1 MSLTESTMMALGT
14 SAPDFSLPSTEGIT
28 VSLSDFNS
36 SKLLVVV
43 FMCNHCPYVIHIS
56 SALAELA
63 EETMPMG
70 VSFVGINSNDTQ
82 AYPADSFEKM
92 REEKALRGYPFAYLW
107 DESQEVARAYDAA
120 CTPDIFVFDAD
131 RTLVYRGEFDGSRPD
146 RISSGNYDSAKNPS
160 TGETLRQ
167 VLQDLLNG
175 KAAPA
180 KQYPSM
186 GCNIKW
192 RNS

>member
-92 REEKALRGYPFAYLW
+92 REEKAFRGYPFAYLW
-107 DESQEVARAYDAA
+107 DETQEVARAYDAA

-175 KAAPA
+175 KGAPT

-192 RNS
+192 RDS